1 MESLVHVYPVKPRP
15 LQTSERHKT
24 KQNKTLK
31 SGKCNN
37 QNCSHVKKN
46 CVSIVQREV
55 KLDTF
60 KNPENNFHIKLF
72 SGFLK
77 FRASPPTDNPNYSCH
92 IMRSSGQNMPILKHC
107 VGYCVVGYMGN
118 ASM

>member
-1 MESLVHVYPVKPRP
+1 MHVYPVKPRP

-60 KNPENNFHIKLF
+60 KNP
-72 SGFLK
+72 
-77 FRASPPTDNPNYSCH
+77 FRVFKSIELHLPLITQT
-92 IMRSSGQNMPILKHC
+92 IVVIL
-107 VGYCVVGYMGN
+107 
-118 ASM
+118 